1 MTQETQLFKDT
12 VANNIR
18 IGDLTATDEEVIA
31 AARQAALHD
40 FVMSLPQGYET
51 QVGEA
56 GSNLSSGERQRIG
69 LARAFL
75 HKAPFMLLDEPTS
88 NLDSL
93 NEAIILRSIQNET
106 VGRTVLLVSHR
117 QSTVNIATEV
127 FCMDNGR
134 IS

>member
-1 MTQETQLFKDT
+1 MRFHQVEKGEILISNRNINLINTPNLREIESYMTQETQLFKDT

-56 GSNLSSGERQRIG
+56 GSNLSSGETQRIAG
-69 LARAFL
+69 WA
-75 HKAPFMLLDEPTS
+75 
-88 NLDSL
+88 
-93 NEAIILRSIQNET
+93 NEQF
-106 VGRTVLLVSHR
+106 G
-117 QSTVNIATEV
+117 
-127 FCMDNGR
+127 
-134 IS
+134 